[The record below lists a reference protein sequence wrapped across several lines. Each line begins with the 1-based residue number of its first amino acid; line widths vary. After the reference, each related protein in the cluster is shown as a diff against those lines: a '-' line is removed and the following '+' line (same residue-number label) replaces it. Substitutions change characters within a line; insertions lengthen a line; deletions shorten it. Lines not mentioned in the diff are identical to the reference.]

1 MRFCTEPANHPGQRW
16 LLHLLS
22 GGGALFLIAV
32 LMTSCSQPPSP
43 SALGLQ
49 VYFTCDARGRLE
61 PCGCYVGQFGG
72 LTRLKTTLDTEAD
85 GEALHVDVGDA
96 AGGHED
102 YDLIQ
107 YRYMLRAFKAMNYD
121 ALNMGGR
128 EAQFNVAQLREIKQS
143 SPVQLLGANLLDKA
157 TQHPIFDA
165 YRIVER
171 GAFKIGIIGVL
182 DPHVLTEGPGA
193 GLVVGDMNSAVDKSI
208 SELRGK
214 TDLII
219 LLAFT
224 DEAGLARL
232 AQDFFE
238 CQVILGGKVS
248 QPAQELK
255 KVNRSL
261 VYFVTNESR
270 ALGVLWL
277 QLTKGSSPGINGN
290 EIRLLHDKIPQ
301 DLSIREMMQGYRDE
315 IRHARL
321 AVDDPQNLAADMVP
335 GVRSM
340 STYVGTDKCLA
351 CHQSAAKVWTASGHA
366 RAFATLVARK
376 ADADPKCIGC
386 HSVGFG
392 LPSGYR
398 REYGADKLIDVGCES
413 CHGPGS
419 LHVRQRT
426 GDASISFTYRP
437 LDAGDCRKCHHGEF
451 SRPFDWDKFW
461 PPIKHGK
468 EPRS

>member
-1 MRFCTEPANHPGQRW
+1 MDGNA
-16 LLHLLS
+16 LHL
-22 GGGALFLIAV
+22 
-32 LMTSCSQPPSP
+32 
-43 SALGLQ
+43 
-49 VYFTCDARGRLE
+49 
-61 PCGCYVGQFGG
+61 
-72 LTRLKTTLDTEAD
+72 
-85 GEALHVDVGDA
+85 DVGDA

-107 YRYMLRAFKAMNYD
+107 YRHMLRAFKAMNYD
-121 ALNMGGR
+121 AVNMGGR
-128 EAQFNVAQLREIKQS
+128 EAQFTAAQLREIKQT
-143 SPVQLLGANLLDKA
+143 SPAPLLGANLLDKA
-157 TQHPIFDA
+157 TQEPVFDA

-182 DPHVLTEGPGA
+182 DPHALSERPGD
-193 GLVVGDMNSAVDKSI
+193 GLAVGDMNSAVDKSI

-238 CQVILGGKVS
+238 CQVILGGNVS

-255 KVNRSL
+255 KMNRSL

-277 QLTKGSSPGINGN
+277 ELAKGSPPGVNGN

-301 DLSIREMMQGYRDE
+301 DPSIRGMMQNYRDE

-321 AVDDPQNLAADMVP
+321 AVDDPNTLAADMVP
-335 GVRSM
+335 GVRSVA
-340 STYVGTDKCLA
+340 THIGTDKCLG
-351 CHQSAAKVWTASGHA
+351 CHQSAAKVWAASGHA
-366 RAFATLVARK
+366 RAFATLVARQ

-386 HSVGFG
+386 HTIGFG
-392 LPSGYR
+392 TPSGYR
-398 REYGADKLIDVGCES
+398 REYGAGKLIDVGCES

-419 LHVRQRT
+419 LHVRQRA
-426 GDASISFTYRP
+426 GDASINFTYRP